1 MANSSAAGLTPSLPR
16 DTEADSAA
24 KVAIDAARGALNQRL
39 MDSLL
44 HDVRNPLNAFSIN
57 LDVLTEKIRREHGEI
72 PAAQEKNLRV
82 MREQIF
88 RMDGILKHFAEFMGA
103 PRQVGLHSSGAVDL
117 SAALADVVTL
127 LGHESRRAMIKVRQM
142 VEPGLKVSAGLD
154 DLRFLAMQAVYRALS
169 RAGTEGEVDVTL
181 QRDGER
187 ALLRV
192 KDGHPDAF
200 FEPFPHAPDA
210 LRAVAERAG
219 AEVRIAG
226 AETVITL
233 PLS

>member
-1 MANSSAAGLTPSLPR
+1 MGTTSAAGRTPPPDESPS
-16 DTEADSAA
+16 EAPAQ
-24 KVAIDAARGALNQRL
+24 VAVDAARAVLNQRL

-88 RMDGILKHFAEFMGA
+88 RMDGILKHFAGFMGA
-103 PRQVGLHSSGAVDL
+103 PRPIAAQGPAVVDF
-117 SAALADVVTL
+117 SAAVGEVVAL

-142 VEPGLKVSAGLD
+142 VEPDLGVRGAVD
-154 DLRFLAMQAVYRALS
+154 DLRFLVMQALFRALG

-181 QRDGER
+181 QRDAGR
-187 ALLRV
+187 CVLRI
-192 KDGHPDAF
+192 KDGCAEPFH
-200 FEPFPHAPDA
+200 EPFPHAAAA
-210 LRAVAERAG
+210 LRAVGARAG
-219 AEVRIAG
+219 AEVRVAG
-226 AETVITL
+226 PEVVITL
-233 PLS
+233 PLA